1 MNFLKLRP
9 LSGAIY
15 GWLKGW
21 DEGVD
26 VLYIYLYI
34 DAMPARFPLP
44 PLGGALK
51 SWPMMVDPSPA
62 QPGTFKDHTQQP
74 RHL

>member
-44 PLGGALK
+44 PLGGL
-51 SWPMMVDPSPA
+51 SRVG
-62 QPGTFKDHTQQP
+62 Q
-74 RHL
+74 